1 MRKRFLAVVMCVCLG
16 MTMFACGASKD
27 DNTKETESGTS
38 EATEPAYTEEDL
50 VDDSNGDLNILDYVD
65 LGDYKGIELTKSIT
79 KVTDDEVTNEM
90 ESKAVELTGSDV
102 TVEDGDT
109 AIIDFVGKLN
119 GVAFD
124 GGTASN
130 YELEIGSGSFIDGFE
145 DGLIGV
151 KKGDTVDLN
160 LTFPESYPSTELA
173 GKDVVFTVTVNG
185 VKRKPQLNDE
195 WLAANTNYA
204 TLAEFAA
211 ETKQKLEDAA
221 ETTASNT
228 LESSGL
234 DQVISNSTVKKYYK
248 SLIEQG
254 ESQYEKRLNAYASAY
269 GKSLSELLAA
279 QGMTESQYQNQ
290 KQKQAV
296 SYAQVAMVV
305 YAIAQDAGLSEADA
319 ERNHLYRR
327 QCHAHRR
334 AAGSESAGNAAPVG
348 SGNRLRLCHCSRQ
361 AAVRRTGLQLRQPRH
376 YRTSVPAAVF
386 RRRYDHLGEALFLSR
401 QKLL

>member
-27 DNTKETESGTS
+27 DNKKETESGTS

-79 KVTDDEVTNEM
+79 KVTDDDVTNEM

-160 LTFPESYPSTELA
+160 LTFPESYQSTELA

-319 ERNHLYRR
+319 EYQTILNDLANNYNMD
-327 QCHAHRR
+327 
-334 AAGSESAGNAAPVG
+334 AATFSSTYGESLVKSSVMSQYAMNYIVSNANVTT
-348 SGNRLRLCHCSRQ
+348 Q
-361 AAVRRTGLQLRQPRH
+361 EVEETEETTTAA
-376 YRTSVPAAVF
+376 
-386 RRRYDHLGEALFLSR
+386 E
-401 QKLL
+401 

>member
-79 KVTDDEVTNEM
+79 KVTDDDVTNEM
-90 ESKAVELTGSDV
+90 ESKAVELMGSDV

-160 LTFPESYPSTELA
+160 LTFPESYQSTELA

-211 ETKQKLEDAA
+211 ETKQKLEDNA

-290 KQKQAV
+290 KQKQGV

-319 ERNHLYRR
+319 EYQTILNDLANNYNMD
-327 QCHAHRR
+327 
-334 AAGSESAGNAAPVG
+334 AATFSSTYGESLVKSSVMSQYAMNYIVSNANVTT
-348 SGNRLRLCHCSRQ
+348 Q
-361 AAVRRTGLQLRQPRH
+361 EVEETEETTTAA
-376 YRTSVPAAVF
+376 
-386 RRRYDHLGEALFLSR
+386 E
-401 QKLL
+401 

>member
-130 YELEIGSGSFIDGFE
+130 YELEIESGSFIDGFE

-319 ERNHLYRR
+319 EYQTILNDLANNYNMD
-327 QCHAHRR
+327 
-334 AAGSESAGNAAPVG
+334 AATFSSTYGESLVKSSVMSQYAMNYIVSNANVTT
-348 SGNRLRLCHCSRQ
+348 Q
-361 AAVRRTGLQLRQPRH
+361 EVEETEETTTAA
-376 YRTSVPAAVF
+376 
-386 RRRYDHLGEALFLSR
+386 E
-401 QKLL
+401 

>member
-79 KVTDDEVTNEM
+79 KVADDEVTNEM

-160 LTFPESYPSTELA
+160 LTFPESYQSTELA

-319 ERNHLYRR
+319 EYQTILNDLANNYNMD
-327 QCHAHRR
+327 
-334 AAGSESAGNAAPVG
+334 AATFSSTYGESLVKSSVMSQYAMNYIVSNANVTT
-348 SGNRLRLCHCSRQ
+348 Q
-361 AAVRRTGLQLRQPRH
+361 EVEETEETTTAA
-376 YRTSVPAAVF
+376 
-386 RRRYDHLGEALFLSR
+386 E
-401 QKLL
+401 

>member
-16 MTMFACGASKD
+16 MAMFACGASKD

-79 KVTDDEVTNEM
+79 KVTDDDVTNEM

-130 YELEIGSGSFIDGFE
+130 YELKIGSGSFIDGFE

-160 LTFPESYPSTELA
+160 LTFPESYQSTELA

-211 ETKQKLEDAA
+211 ETKQKLEDDA

-290 KQKQAV
+290 KQKQGV

-319 ERNHLYRR
+319 EYQTILNDLANNYNMD
-327 QCHAHRR
+327 
-334 AAGSESAGNAAPVG
+334 AATFSSTYGESLVKSSVMSQYAMNYIVSNANVTT
-348 SGNRLRLCHCSRQ
+348 Q
-361 AAVRRTGLQLRQPRH
+361 EVEETEETTTAA
-376 YRTSVPAAVF
+376 
-386 RRRYDHLGEALFLSR
+386 E
-401 QKLL
+401 

>member
-79 KVTDDEVTNEM
+79 KVTDDDVTNEM

-160 LTFPESYPSTELA
+160 LTFPESYQSTELA

-319 ERNHLYRR
+319 EYQTILNDLANNYNMD
-327 QCHAHRR
+327 
-334 AAGSESAGNAAPVG
+334 AATFSSTYGESLVKSSVMSQYAMNYIVSNANVTTQEVEETEETTTDA
-348 SGNRLRLCHCSRQ
+348 
-361 AAVRRTGLQLRQPRH
+361 
-376 YRTSVPAAVF
+376 
-386 RRRYDHLGEALFLSR
+386 E
-401 QKLL
+401 

>member
-79 KVTDDEVTNEM
+79 KVTDDDVTNEM

-124 GGTASN
+124 GETASN

-160 LTFPESYPSTELA
+160 LTFPESYQSTELA

-319 ERNHLYRR
+319 EYQTILNDLANNYNMD
-327 QCHAHRR
+327 
-334 AAGSESAGNAAPVG
+334 AATFSSTYGESLVKSSVMSQYAMNYIVSNANVTT
-348 SGNRLRLCHCSRQ
+348 Q
-361 AAVRRTGLQLRQPRH
+361 EVEETEETTTAA
-376 YRTSVPAAVF
+376 
-386 RRRYDHLGEALFLSR
+386 E
-401 QKLL
+401 

>member
-204 TLAEFAA
+204 TRAEFAA

-319 ERNHLYRR
+319 EYQTILNDLANNYNMD
-327 QCHAHRR
+327 
-334 AAGSESAGNAAPVG
+334 AATFSSTYGESLVKSSVMSQYAMNYIVSNANVTT
-348 SGNRLRLCHCSRQ
+348 Q
-361 AAVRRTGLQLRQPRH
+361 EVEETEETTTAA
-376 YRTSVPAAVF
+376 
-386 RRRYDHLGEALFLSR
+386 E
-401 QKLL
+401 

>member
-1 MRKRFLAVVMCVCLG
+1 MRKRFLAAVMCVCLG

-90 ESKAVELTGSDV
+90 GSKAVELTGSDV

-130 YELEIGSGSFIDGFE
+130 YELEIGSGSFLDGFE

-160 LTFPESYPSTELA
+160 LTFPESYQSTELA

-319 ERNHLYRR
+319 EYQTILNDLANNYNMD
-327 QCHAHRR
+327 
-334 AAGSESAGNAAPVG
+334 AATFSSTYGESLVKSSVMSQYAMNYIVSNANVTT
-348 SGNRLRLCHCSRQ
+348 Q
-361 AAVRRTGLQLRQPRH
+361 EVEETEETTTAA
-376 YRTSVPAAVF
+376 
-386 RRRYDHLGEALFLSR
+386 E
-401 QKLL
+401 

>member
-79 KVTDDEVTNEM
+79 KVTDDDVTNEM

-160 LTFPESYPSTELA
+160 LTFPESYQSTELA

-319 ERNHLYRR
+319 EYQTILNDLANNYNMD
-327 QCHAHRR
+327 
-334 AAGSESAGNAAPVG
+334 AATFSSTYGESLVKSSVMSQYAMNYIVSNANVTT
-348 SGNRLRLCHCSRQ
+348 Q
-361 AAVRRTGLQLRQPRH
+361 EVEETEETTTAA
-376 YRTSVPAAVF
+376 
-386 RRRYDHLGEALFLSR
+386 E
-401 QKLL
+401 

>member
-1 MRKRFLAVVMCVCLG
+1 MRKRFLAAVMCVCLG

-160 LTFPESYPSTELA
+160 LTFPESYQSTELA

-269 GKSLSELLAA
+269 GKSLSELLDA

-319 ERNHLYRR
+319 EYQTILNDLANNYNMD
-327 QCHAHRR
+327 
-334 AAGSESAGNAAPVG
+334 AATFSSTYGESLVKSSVMSQYAMNYIVSNANVTT
-348 SGNRLRLCHCSRQ
+348 Q
-361 AAVRRTGLQLRQPRH
+361 EVEETEETTTAA
-376 YRTSVPAAVF
+376 
-386 RRRYDHLGEALFLSR
+386 E
-401 QKLL
+401 

>member
-50 VDDSNGDLNILDYVD
+50 VDDSNGDLNVLDYVD

-319 ERNHLYRR
+319 EYQTILNDLANNYNMD
-327 QCHAHRR
+327 
-334 AAGSESAGNAAPVG
+334 AATFSSTYGESLVKSSVMSQYAMNYIVSNANVTT
-348 SGNRLRLCHCSRQ
+348 Q
-361 AAVRRTGLQLRQPRH
+361 EVEETEETTTAA
-376 YRTSVPAAVF
+376 
-386 RRRYDHLGEALFLSR
+386 E
-401 QKLL
+401 

>member
-160 LTFPESYPSTELA
+160 LTFPESYQSTELA

-319 ERNHLYRR
+319 EYQTILNDLANNYNMD
-327 QCHAHRR
+327 
-334 AAGSESAGNAAPVG
+334 AATFSSTYGESLVKSSVMSQYAMNYIVSNANVTTQEVEETEETTEEPETDD
-348 SGNRLRLCHCSRQ
+348 Q
-361 AAVRRTGLQLRQPRH
+361 Q
-376 YRTSVPAAVF
+376 
-386 RRRYDHLGEALFLSR
+386 
-401 QKLL
+401 

>member
-160 LTFPESYPSTELA
+160 LTFPESYQSTELA

-211 ETKQKLEDAA
+211 ETKQKLEDDA

-319 ERNHLYRR
+319 EYQTILNDLANNYNMD
-327 QCHAHRR
+327 
-334 AAGSESAGNAAPVG
+334 AATFSSTYGESLVKSSVMSQYAMNYIVSNANVTT
-348 SGNRLRLCHCSRQ
+348 Q
-361 AAVRRTGLQLRQPRH
+361 EVEETEETTTAA
-376 YRTSVPAAVF
+376 
-386 RRRYDHLGEALFLSR
+386 E
-401 QKLL
+401 

>member
-319 ERNHLYRR
+319 EYQTILNDLANNYNMD
-327 QCHAHRR
+327 
-334 AAGSESAGNAAPVG
+334 AATFSSTYGESLVKSSVMSQYAMNYIVSNANVIT
-348 SGNRLRLCHCSRQ
+348 Q
-361 AAVRRTGLQLRQPRH
+361 EVEETEETTTAA
-376 YRTSVPAAVF
+376 
-386 RRRYDHLGEALFLSR
+386 E
-401 QKLL
+401 

>member
-1 MRKRFLAVVMCVCLG
+1 MRKRFLAALMCVCLG

-160 LTFPESYPSTELA
+160 LTFPESYQSTELA
-173 GKDVVFTVTVNG
+173 GKDVVFTVTENG

-319 ERNHLYRR
+319 EYQTILNDLANNYNMD
-327 QCHAHRR
+327 
-334 AAGSESAGNAAPVG
+334 AATFSSTYGESLVKSSVMSQYAMNYIVSNANVTT
-348 SGNRLRLCHCSRQ
+348 Q
-361 AAVRRTGLQLRQPRH
+361 EVEETEETTTAA
-376 YRTSVPAAVF
+376 
-386 RRRYDHLGEALFLSR
+386 E
-401 QKLL
+401 

>member
-1 MRKRFLAVVMCVCLG
+1 MRKRFLAAVMCVCLG

-124 GGTASN
+124 GRTASN

-160 LTFPESYPSTELA
+160 LTFPESYQSTELA

-319 ERNHLYRR
+319 EYQTILNDLANNYNMD
-327 QCHAHRR
+327 
-334 AAGSESAGNAAPVG
+334 AATFSSTYGESLVKSSVMSQYAMNYIVSNANVTT
-348 SGNRLRLCHCSRQ
+348 Q
-361 AAVRRTGLQLRQPRH
+361 EVEETEETTTAA
-376 YRTSVPAAVF
+376 
-386 RRRYDHLGEALFLSR
+386 E
-401 QKLL
+401 

>member
-195 WLAANTNYA
+195 WLAANANYA

-319 ERNHLYRR
+319 EYQTILNDLANNYNMD
-327 QCHAHRR
+327 
-334 AAGSESAGNAAPVG
+334 AATFSSTYGESLVKSSVMSQYAMNYIVSNANVTT
-348 SGNRLRLCHCSRQ
+348 Q
-361 AAVRRTGLQLRQPRH
+361 EVEETEETTTAA
-376 YRTSVPAAVF
+376 
-386 RRRYDHLGEALFLSR
+386 E
-401 QKLL
+401 

>member
-1 MRKRFLAVVMCVCLG
+1 MRKRFLAAVMCVCLG

-27 DNTKETESGTS
+27 DNTKKQSQVLQKQQNR
-38 EATEPAYTEEDL
+38 AYTEEDL

-90 ESKAVELTGSDV
+90 GSKAVELTGSDV

-160 LTFPESYPSTELA
+160 LTFPESYQSTELA

-319 ERNHLYRR
+319 EYQTILNDLANNYNMD
-327 QCHAHRR
+327 
-334 AAGSESAGNAAPVG
+334 AATFSSTYGESLVKSSVMSQYAMNYIVSNANVTT
-348 SGNRLRLCHCSRQ
+348 Q
-361 AAVRRTGLQLRQPRH
+361 EVEETEETTTAA
-376 YRTSVPAAVF
+376 
-386 RRRYDHLGEALFLSR
+386 E
-401 QKLL
+401 

>member
-1 MRKRFLAVVMCVCLG
+1 MRKRFLAAVMCVCLG

-160 LTFPESYPSTELA
+160 LTFPESYQSTELA

-234 DQVISNSTVKKYYK
+234 DQVISNSKVKKYYK

-319 ERNHLYRR
+319 EYQTILNDLANNYNMD
-327 QCHAHRR
+327 
-334 AAGSESAGNAAPVG
+334 AATFSSTYGESLVKSSVMSQYAMNYIVSNANVTT
-348 SGNRLRLCHCSRQ
+348 Q
-361 AAVRRTGLQLRQPRH
+361 EVEETEETTTAA
-376 YRTSVPAAVF
+376 
-386 RRRYDHLGEALFLSR
+386 E
-401 QKLL
+401 

>member
-27 DNTKETESGTS
+27 DNTKETESGSS

-79 KVTDDEVTNEM
+79 KVTDDDVTNEM

-160 LTFPESYPSTELA
+160 LTFPESYQSTELA

-319 ERNHLYRR
+319 EYQTILNDLANNYNMD
-327 QCHAHRR
+327 
-334 AAGSESAGNAAPVG
+334 AATFSSTYGESLVKSSVMSQYAMNYIVSNANVTT
-348 SGNRLRLCHCSRQ
+348 Q
-361 AAVRRTGLQLRQPRH
+361 EVEETEETTTAA
-376 YRTSVPAAVF
+376 
-386 RRRYDHLGEALFLSR
+386 E
-401 QKLL
+401 

>member
-1 MRKRFLAVVMCVCLG
+1 MRKRFLAAVMCVCLG

-130 YELEIGSGSFIDGFE
+130 YELEIGSGSFIDG
-145 DGLIGV
+145 LIGV

-160 LTFPESYPSTELA
+160 LTFPESYQSTELA

-319 ERNHLYRR
+319 EYQTILNDLANNYNMD
-327 QCHAHRR
+327 
-334 AAGSESAGNAAPVG
+334 AATFSSTYGESLVKSSVMSQYAMNYIVSNANVTT
-348 SGNRLRLCHCSRQ
+348 Q
-361 AAVRRTGLQLRQPRH
+361 EVEETEETTTAA
-376 YRTSVPAAVF
+376 
-386 RRRYDHLGEALFLSR
+386 E
-401 QKLL
+401 

>member
-109 AIIDFVGKLN
+109 AIIDFVRKLN

-319 ERNHLYRR
+319 EYQTILNDLANNYNMD
-327 QCHAHRR
+327 
-334 AAGSESAGNAAPVG
+334 AATFSSTYGESLVKSSVMSQYAMNYIVSNANVTT
-348 SGNRLRLCHCSRQ
+348 Q
-361 AAVRRTGLQLRQPRH
+361 EVEETEETTTAA
-376 YRTSVPAAVF
+376 
-386 RRRYDHLGEALFLSR
+386 E
-401 QKLL
+401 

>member
-1 MRKRFLAVVMCVCLG
+1 MRKRFLAAVMCVCLG

-319 ERNHLYRR
+319 EYQTILNDLANNYNMD
-327 QCHAHRR
+327 
-334 AAGSESAGNAAPVG
+334 AATFSSTYGESLVKSSVMSQYAMNYIVSNANVTT
-348 SGNRLRLCHCSRQ
+348 Q
-361 AAVRRTGLQLRQPRH
+361 EVEETEETTTAA
-376 YRTSVPAAVF
+376 
-386 RRRYDHLGEALFLSR
+386 E
-401 QKLL
+401 

>member
-1 MRKRFLAVVMCVCLG
+1 MRKRFLAAVMCVCLG

-79 KVTDDEVTNEM
+79 KVTDDDVTNEM
-90 ESKAVELTGSDV
+90 ESNAVELTGSDV

-109 AIIDFVGKLN
+109 AVIDFVGKLN

-160 LTFPESYPSTELA
+160 LTFPESYQSTELA

-204 TLAEFAA
+204 TLAEFTA
-211 ETKQKLEDAA
+211 ETKQKLEDDA

-228 LESSGL
+228 LESAGL

-290 KQKQAV
+290 KQKQGV

-305 YAIAQDAGLSEADA
+305 YAIAQDAGLSEEDA
-319 ERNHLYRR
+319 EYQTILNDLANNYNMD
-327 QCHAHRR
+327 
-334 AAGSESAGNAAPVG
+334 AATFSSTYGESLVKSSVMSQYAMNYIVSNANVTT
-348 SGNRLRLCHCSRQ
+348 Q
-361 AAVRRTGLQLRQPRH
+361 EVEETTTAA
-376 YRTSVPAAVF
+376 
-386 RRRYDHLGEALFLSR
+386 E
-401 QKLL
+401 

>member
-1 MRKRFLAVVMCVCLG
+1 MRKRFLAAVMCVCLG

-90 ESKAVELTGSDV
+90 GSKAVELTGSDV

-160 LTFPESYPSTELA
+160 LTFPESYQSTEFA

-319 ERNHLYRR
+319 EYQTILNDLANNYNMD
-327 QCHAHRR
+327 
-334 AAGSESAGNAAPVG
+334 AATFSSTYGESLVKSSVMSQYAMNYIVSNANVTT
-348 SGNRLRLCHCSRQ
+348 Q
-361 AAVRRTGLQLRQPRH
+361 EVEETEETTTAA
-376 YRTSVPAAVF
+376 
-386 RRRYDHLGEALFLSR
+386 E
-401 QKLL
+401 

>member
-1 MRKRFLAVVMCVCLG
+1 MRKRFLAAVMCVCLG

-90 ESKAVELTGSDV
+90 GSKAVELTGSDV

-160 LTFPESYPSTELA
+160 LTFPESCQSTELA

-319 ERNHLYRR
+319 EYQTILNDLANNYNMD
-327 QCHAHRR
+327 
-334 AAGSESAGNAAPVG
+334 AATFSSTYGESLVKSSVMSQYAMNYIVSNANVTT
-348 SGNRLRLCHCSRQ
+348 Q
-361 AAVRRTGLQLRQPRH
+361 EVEETEETTTAA
-376 YRTSVPAAVF
+376 
-386 RRRYDHLGEALFLSR
+386 E
-401 QKLL
+401 

>member
-1 MRKRFLAVVMCVCLG
+1 MRKRFLAALMCVCLG

-130 YELEIGSGSFIDGFE
+130 YEQEIGSGSFIDGFE

-160 LTFPESYPSTELA
+160 LTFPESYQSTELA

-319 ERNHLYRR
+319 EYQTILNDLANNYNMD
-327 QCHAHRR
+327 
-334 AAGSESAGNAAPVG
+334 AATFSSTYGESLVKSSVMSQYAMNYIVSNANVTT
-348 SGNRLRLCHCSRQ
+348 Q
-361 AAVRRTGLQLRQPRH
+361 EVEETEETTTAA
-376 YRTSVPAAVF
+376 
-386 RRRYDHLGEALFLSR
+386 E
-401 QKLL
+401 

>member
-130 YELEIGSGSFIDGFE
+130 YELEIGPGSFIDGFE

-319 ERNHLYRR
+319 EYQTILNDLANNYNMD
-327 QCHAHRR
+327 
-334 AAGSESAGNAAPVG
+334 AATFSSTYGESLVKSSVMSQYAMNYIVSNANVTT
-348 SGNRLRLCHCSRQ
+348 Q
-361 AAVRRTGLQLRQPRH
+361 EVEETEETTTAA
-376 YRTSVPAAVF
+376 
-386 RRRYDHLGEALFLSR
+386 E
-401 QKLL
+401 

>member
-1 MRKRFLAVVMCVCLG
+1 MRKRFLAAVMCVCLG

-90 ESKAVELTGSDV
+90 GSKAVELTGSDV

-160 LTFPESYPSTELA
+160 LTFPESYQSTELA

-319 ERNHLYRR
+319 EYQTILNDLANNYNMD
-327 QCHAHRR
+327 
-334 AAGSESAGNAAPVG
+334 AATFSSTYGESLVKSSVMSQYAMNYIVSNANVTT
-348 SGNRLRLCHCSRQ
+348 Q
-361 AAVRRTGLQLRQPRH
+361 EVEETEETTTAA
-376 YRTSVPAAVF
+376 
-386 RRRYDHLGEALFLSR
+386 E
-401 QKLL
+401 

>member
-1 MRKRFLAVVMCVCLG
+1 MRKRFLVVVMCVCLG

-90 ESKAVELTGSDV
+90 GSKAVELTGSDV

-160 LTFPESYPSTELA
+160 LTFPESYQSTELA

-290 KQKQAV
+290 KQKQGV

-319 ERNHLYRR
+319 EYQTILNDLANNYNMD
-327 QCHAHRR
+327 
-334 AAGSESAGNAAPVG
+334 AATFSSTYGESLVKSSVMSQYAMNYIVSNANVTT
-348 SGNRLRLCHCSRQ
+348 Q
-361 AAVRRTGLQLRQPRH
+361 EVEETEETTTAA
-376 YRTSVPAAVF
+376 
-386 RRRYDHLGEALFLSR
+386 E
-401 QKLL
+401 

>member
-16 MTMFACGASKD
+16 MTMFACGASKY
-27 DNTKETESGTS
+27 DNTKETESSTS

-319 ERNHLYRR
+319 EYQTILNDLANNYNMD
-327 QCHAHRR
+327 
-334 AAGSESAGNAAPVG
+334 AATFSSTYGESLVKSSVMSQYAMNYIVSNANVTT
-348 SGNRLRLCHCSRQ
+348 Q
-361 AAVRRTGLQLRQPRH
+361 EVEETEETTTAA
-376 YRTSVPAAVF
+376 
-386 RRRYDHLGEALFLSR
+386 E
-401 QKLL
+401 

>member
-79 KVTDDEVTNEM
+79 KVTDDDVTNEM

-160 LTFPESYPSTELA
+160 LTFPESYQSTELA

-211 ETKQKLEDAA
+211 ETKQKLEDNA

-290 KQKQAV
+290 KQKQGV

-319 ERNHLYRR
+319 EYQTILNDLANNYNMD
-327 QCHAHRR
+327 
-334 AAGSESAGNAAPVG
+334 AATFSSTYGESLVKSSVMSQYAMNYIVSNANVTT
-348 SGNRLRLCHCSRQ
+348 Q
-361 AAVRRTGLQLRQPRH
+361 EVEETEETTTAA
-376 YRTSVPAAVF
+376 
-386 RRRYDHLGEALFLSR
+386 E
-401 QKLL
+401 

>member
-90 ESKAVELTGSDV
+90 GSKAVELTGSDV

-160 LTFPESYPSTELA
+160 LTFPESYQSTELA

-290 KQKQAV
+290 KQKQGV

-319 ERNHLYRR
+319 EYQTILNDLANNYNMD
-327 QCHAHRR
+327 
-334 AAGSESAGNAAPVG
+334 AATFSSTYGESLVKSSVMSQYAMNYSVSNANVTT
-348 SGNRLRLCHCSRQ
+348 Q
-361 AAVRRTGLQLRQPRH
+361 EVEETEETTTAA
-376 YRTSVPAAVF
+376 
-386 RRRYDHLGEALFLSR
+386 E
-401 QKLL
+401 

>member
-90 ESKAVELTGSDV
+90 GSKAVELTGSDV

-160 LTFPESYPSTELA
+160 RTFPESYQSTELA

-290 KQKQAV
+290 KQKQGV

-319 ERNHLYRR
+319 EYQTILNDLANNYNMD
-327 QCHAHRR
+327 
-334 AAGSESAGNAAPVG
+334 AATFSSTYGESLVKSSVMSQYAMNYIVSNANVTT
-348 SGNRLRLCHCSRQ
+348 Q
-361 AAVRRTGLQLRQPRH
+361 EVEETEETTTAA
-376 YRTSVPAAVF
+376 
-386 RRRYDHLGEALFLSR
+386 E
-401 QKLL
+401 

>member
-79 KVTDDEVTNEM
+79 KVTDDDVTNEM

-160 LTFPESYPSTELA
+160 LTFPESYQSTELA

-211 ETKQKLEDAA
+211 ETKQKLEDNA

-319 ERNHLYRR
+319 EYQTILNDLANNYNMD
-327 QCHAHRR
+327 
-334 AAGSESAGNAAPVG
+334 AATFSSTYGESLVKSSVMSQYAMNYIVSNANVTT
-348 SGNRLRLCHCSRQ
+348 Q
-361 AAVRRTGLQLRQPRH
+361 EVEETEETTTAA
-376 YRTSVPAAVF
+376 
-386 RRRYDHLGEALFLSR
+386 E
-401 QKLL
+401 

>member
-160 LTFPESYPSTELA
+160 LTFPESYPSTERA

-319 ERNHLYRR
+319 EYQTILNDLANNYNMD
-327 QCHAHRR
+327 
-334 AAGSESAGNAAPVG
+334 AATFSSTYGESLVKSSVMSQYAMNYIVSNANVTT
-348 SGNRLRLCHCSRQ
+348 Q
-361 AAVRRTGLQLRQPRH
+361 EVEETEETTTAA
-376 YRTSVPAAVF
+376 
-386 RRRYDHLGEALFLSR
+386 E
-401 QKLL
+401 

>member
-79 KVTDDEVTNEM
+79 KVTDDDVTNEM
-90 ESKAVELTGSDV
+90 ESKAVELTDSDV

-160 LTFPESYPSTELA
+160 LTFPESYQSTELA

-319 ERNHLYRR
+319 EYQTILNDLANNYNMD
-327 QCHAHRR
+327 
-334 AAGSESAGNAAPVG
+334 AATFSSTYGESLVKSSVMSQYAMNYIVSNANVTT
-348 SGNRLRLCHCSRQ
+348 Q
-361 AAVRRTGLQLRQPRH
+361 EVEETEETTTAA
-376 YRTSVPAAVF
+376 
-386 RRRYDHLGEALFLSR
+386 E
-401 QKLL
+401 

>member
-50 VDDSNGDLNILDYVD
+50 VDDSNGDLNIFDYVD

-185 VKRKPQLNDE
+185 VN
-195 WLAANTNYA
+195 
-204 TLAEFAA
+204 
-211 ETKQKLEDAA
+211 
-221 ETTASNT
+221 
-228 LESSGL
+228 
-234 DQVISNSTVKKYYK
+234 V
-248 SLIEQG
+248 
-254 ESQYEKRLNAYASAY
+254 
-269 GKSLSELLAA
+269 
-279 QGMTESQYQNQ
+279 
-290 KQKQAV
+290 
-296 SYAQVAMVV
+296 
-305 YAIAQDAGLSEADA
+305 
-319 ERNHLYRR
+319 NH
-327 QCHAHRR
+327 
-334 AAGSESAGNAAPVG
+334 S
-348 SGNRLRLCHCSRQ
+348 
-361 AAVRRTGLQLRQPRH
+361 
-376 YRTSVPAAVF
+376 
-386 RRRYDHLGEALFLSR
+386 
-401 QKLL
+401 

>member
-130 YELEIGSGSFIDGFE
+130 YELEIGSGPFIDGFE

-319 ERNHLYRR
+319 EYQTILNDLANNYNMD
-327 QCHAHRR
+327 
-334 AAGSESAGNAAPVG
+334 AATFSSTYGESLVKSSVMSQYAMNYIVSNANVTT
-348 SGNRLRLCHCSRQ
+348 Q
-361 AAVRRTGLQLRQPRH
+361 EVEETEETTTAA
-376 YRTSVPAAVF
+376 
-386 RRRYDHLGEALFLSR
+386 E
-401 QKLL
+401 